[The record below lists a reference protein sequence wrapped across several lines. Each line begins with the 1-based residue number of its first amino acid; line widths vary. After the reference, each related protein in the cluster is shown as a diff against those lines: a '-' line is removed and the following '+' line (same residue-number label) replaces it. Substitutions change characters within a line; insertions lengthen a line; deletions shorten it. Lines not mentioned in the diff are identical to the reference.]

1 LLQQKILVLR
11 ASCVFGSGNVLCRLA
26 FFNLFFLIF
35 NSMLLVLFM
44 EKIEE
49 MWGEL
54 VKCLSWEAKRAAVL
68 QV

>member
-1 LLQQKILVLR
+1 LQQQKILVLR

-26 FFNLFFLIF
+26 FFNRFFF
-35 NSMLLVLFM
+35 FCNSMLLVLFV

-54 VKCLSWEAKRAAVL
+54 VKCLS
-68 QV
+68 